1 MPAYQKVIWA
11 ALGVTVLAILVL
23 AYFLFLAPQASEK
36 SVAKIELAPREI
48 PLAEGPD
55 SMLPRPEKD
64 FSPLPLDLNQSDA
77 AVRELIAS
85 AQVPEVMR
93 QWSRQK
99 DLLRSVV
106 AAVDNVAQGQS
117 PATQLAFL
125 APREKF
131 LASEKNGAI
140 HLEPRSFKR
149 YDRLI
154 DVFSAIP
161 DDVLVFWYKK
171 LAPSLETAFRELG
184 YPGVTF
190 LQRLKQACE
199 QLEQVPVLEHEIAL
213 EKKVLSYAFAD
224 SDLENM
230 TAAQKHLL
238 RLGPRNVS
246 RVQKKLR
253 SFISAL

>member
-23 AYFLFLAPQASEK
+23 GYFLFVAPPGKEK
-36 SVAKIELAPREI
+36 SVAETELTPRDI
-48 PLAEGPD
+48 PLAEGSAAKSPAAD
-55 SMLPRPEKD
+55 KD
-64 FSPLPLDLNQSDA
+64 HAPLQLDLDQSDP

-85 AQVPEVMR
+85 FRVPELMLE
-93 QWSRQK
+93 WSRQK
-99 DLLRSVV
+99 ELLRSVV

-117 PATQLAFL
+117 PAAQLAFM

-131 LASEKNGAI
+131 LVIEKNGVI
-140 HLEPRSFKR
+140 QLDPRSFKR

-154 DVFSAIP
+154 DVFIAIP
-161 DDVLVFWYKK
+161 DDALVMWYKK

-199 QLEQVPVLEHEIAL
+199 QLEWVPVLKDETAL

-224 SDLENM
+224 RTLEDM
-230 TAAQKHLL
+230 TPAQKHLL
-238 RLGPRNVS
+238 RLGPGNVA
-246 RVQKKLR
+246 RIQKKLR
-253 SFISAL
+253 GFISAL